1 MNLRK
6 LNVALAIGIVFLLSA
21 CGGNTIKEK
30 TIKASDIAI
39 SGDGSEYI
47 KVVDGDY
54 IMKTVDDKV
63 IIPIKIE
70 LIKSVGINSPKMG
83 NLSLIPIDK
92 SGAAVPDIGLDF
104 SPATMSDWG
113 KVEDLL
119 SSEVGK
125 VATISFEWSYF
136 SSKEKQA
143 RIMEQTEN
151 FEITQADITSSA
163 SSSSSVSET
172 DYDNDDENVEETVAS
187 SSSSSS
193 SSSSY
198 SDDDDDEDDKPI
210 TKKSSGKNWDKV
222 LADYESYTDKYIQLL
237 KKANSGDMS
246 AMTEYV
252 SMLEKAQ
259 ALQESLSDADDEMTP
274 AQLQKFMKIQQ
285 KLINAASNL

>member
-6 LNVALAIGIVFLLSA
+6 LNAVLAIGVTILLSA

-47 KVVDGDY
+47 KVVDGEY

-63 IIPIKIE
+63 IIPIKLE
-70 LIKSVGINSPKMG
+70 LTKSVGIESPQMG
-83 NLSLIPIDK
+83 NLSLIPLDN
-92 SGAAVPDIGLDF
+92 SGAAVPDIGLNF

-136 SSKEKQA
+136 SSEEKQA

-151 FEITQADITSSA
+151 FEITRADITSSA

-172 DYDNDDENVEETVAS
+172 DYGNDDEKVEETVAS
-187 SSSSSS
+187 SGSEDWDAVLK
-193 SSSSY
+193 SY
-198 SDDDDDEDDKPI
+198 E
-210 TKKSSGKNWDKV
+210 N
-222 LADYESYTDKYIQLL
+222 YIDQYIKMM
-237 KKANSGDMS
+237 KKAKNGDAS
-246 AMTEYV
+246 AMTEYAA
-252 SMLEKAQ
+252 MMEKATDL
-259 ALQESLSDADDEMTP
+259 AEKMESAGDDLST
-274 AQLQKFMKIQQ
+274 AQMNKFMKLQT
-285 KLINAASNL
+285 KLSNAAMEMY